1 MHSQLSA
8 VRARAAL
15 QEAVAAFPCVRSAAQ
30 GALAPP
36 AAAAIDTDDIALGDT
51 DDDAI
56 EAAVAAAEAGHV
68 AQAE

>member
-1 MHSQLSA
+1 MSKDVSGPD
-8 VRARAAL
+8 AADNT
-15 QEAVAAFPCVRSAAQ
+15 AMRPAPS
-30 GALAPP
+30 APP